1 MDKIW
6 EQKWKKC
13 QKDGMRRGLLQ
24 YCSRKKRVK
33 ETMAQ
38 LKGMQIRLNRETM
51 RMEPVQQ
58 SREV

>member
-1 MDKIW
+1 MEKMP
-6 EQKWKKC
+6 K
-13 QKDGMRRGLLQ
+13 RRNEEGLLQ